1 MIFKGSY
8 ITSAPTE
15 IQPMSNAKRSRYL
28 LLMLIALLAGGKVI
42 YSQSLAELAKKEK
55 ERRAQSQAPIKV
67 RVLSNSD
74 VAKFQKGAV
83 STGTY
88 GQEPAKSV
96 TSTNLPEANAAPA
109 AVAQEVADQAKDE
122 KYWRGRFKELTDG
135 QKASENKFILAQLQ
149 LNELRNRFYRESDGF
164 YRETIQK
171 DIDLKIKELDRLE
184 KESQGAQK
192 QLEDFK
198 KEARQKNV
206 PPGWIR

>member
-1 MIFKGSY
+1 MI
-8 ITSAPTE
+8 SAMRAR
-15 IQPMSNAKRSRYL
+15 IL
-28 LLMLIALLAGGKVI
+28 LLMLIALMAGGNMT
-42 YSQSLAELAKKEK
+42 YSQSLAELARKEK
-55 ERRAQSQAPIKV
+55 ERRAQSQTPTKV

-74 VAKFQKGAV
+74 VDKFQKGAV

-88 GQEPAKSV
+88 SQEPAKA
-96 TSTNLPEANAAPA
+96 TPAITPPEASAATA
-109 AVAQEVADQAKDE
+109 ATPQEAADPAKDE

-171 DIDLKIKELDRLE
+171 DIDLKLKEMDRLE
-184 KESQGAQK
+184 KESKEAQK

-198 KEARQKNV
+198 KEARQNNV
-206 PPGWIR
+206 PPGWVR